1 MFWLFIEVKIVI
13 FLYLALQK
21 IYLIR
26 MRKLLLLSGFLFA
39 TSAIFAQYYEVAP
52 VLGYT
57 FSGKIDNGKGTYNL
71 SNAFLY
77 GGRLDVQLTDLAY
90 IELSVRRND
99 PTITYTNS
107 DHVTSD
113 FKTGTAHYMIGYL
126 REFQDGKI
134 RPYGVISAGTSR
146 YWTKSKTNDYR
157 QWFFSTEFGAGA
169 KMFLNDHIG
178 LRVQASVTMPWD
190 FAGGGMYWGV
200 GSGGISGGGGL
211 TFGVPIAHWDLSAGI
226 IFRIRN

>member
-1 MFWLFIEVKIVI
+1 MKKLFLVT
-13 FLYLALQK
+13 
-21 IYLIR
+21 
-26 MRKLLLLSGFLFA
+26 GFLFA

-57 FSGKIDNGKGTYNL
+57 FSGKADNGYGTYDF

-77 GGRLDVQLTDLAY
+77 GGRMDVQLTDLGY

-99 PTITYTNS
+99 PTITYTNYTE
-107 DHVTSD
+107 HTTSD
-113 FKTGTAHYMIGYL
+113 FSTGTAHYMIGYL

-134 RPYGVISAGTSR
+134 KPYGVISAGTSR
-146 YWTKSKTNDYR
+146 YWTKSHTNDYR
-157 QWFFSTEFGAGA
+157 QWFFSTEFGVGA

-178 LRVQASVTMPWD
+178 LRLQASVTTPWD

-200 GSGGISGGGGL
+200 GTGGVGAGGGM
-211 TFGVPIAHWDLSAGI
+211 TFGVPVAHWDLSAGI